1 MVKFGQELGRHTAT
15 SPVGPEK
22 YVDYS
27 KIKKSLKQTDI
38 TNDKLQEMFEAE
50 MNKVSETIAREP
62 ETLTSDPDYVTIN
75 EKALDKISKKIDK
88 HRNLDRRT
96 KNRELASSNLK
107 QSLLGAGD
115 TETVQIEQNADGD
128 VNYTNPLADA
138 TIAEEVSDDAKE
150 EVGGVAGVVQW
161 FVEQKYFLAV
171 VALAFLVALL
181 TYQTLE
187 VAMWV
192 GVSFAAYSAVA
203 NDSIQTLGILMAASK
218 DTAWYIL
225 WAYVST
231 IFLGTVG
238 VSWVMYD
245 GDVSHQRLS
254 SKGFDEAPTRFE
266 YLQVAAPIFLLILTR
281 LRMPVSTTFLLLSCF
296 ASSAGGFWGLVIKSL
311 SGYVIAFLVS
321 SLVFFGFGQKMQDA
335 WHDEEGEPTSP
346 APYWLPLLWVSA
358 GFLWSVWLMQ
368 NAANIAVYLPR
379 NLRRATVDPRL
390 IV

>member
-1 MVKFGQELGRHTAT
+1 MHGGRRAYYTAVNLVYDYCVGTAVRAPFALGVVCNLQLPGLCHQVQHQIMVKFGQELGRHTAT

-62 ETLTSDPDYVTIN
+62 EILTSDPDYVTIN

-128 VNYTNPLADA
+128 VNYTNPMADA
-138 TIAEEVSDDAKE
+138 TIAEEVGDDAKE

-203 NDSIQTLGILMAASK
+203 NDSNRAK
-218 DTAWYIL
+218 YI
-225 WAYVST
+225 
-231 IFLGTVG
+231 
-238 VSWVMYD
+238 
-245 GDVSHQRLS
+245 
-254 SKGFDEAPTRFE
+254 
-266 YLQVAAPIFLLILTR
+266 
-281 LRMPVSTTFLLLSCF
+281 
-296 ASSAGGFWGLVIKSL
+296 
-311 SGYVIAFLVS
+311 IA
-321 SLVFFGFGQKMQDA
+321 
-335 WHDEEGEPTSP
+335 E
-346 APYWLPLLWVSA
+346 LLWHTRMLI
-358 GFLWSVWLMQ
+358 F
-368 NAANIAVYLPR
+368 YL
-379 NLRRATVDPRL
+379 LE
-390 IV
+390 